1 MNEPD
6 ELAKRRRFRE
16 LVRELGRLLRHAPE
30 ARAEQLLQRDELTDP
45 KMVDERRGAA

>member
-6 ELAKRRRFRE
+6 ELTKRRRFRD
-16 LVRELGRLLRHAPE
+16 LVRELGRLLRHTPE

-45 KMVDERRGAA
+45 KLAERQGAA